1 MKLVSLAV
9 WVQLKAYCEFRWK
22 SCSQEAGE
30 RIEAVQE
37 VRAQADQPEKKAS
50 GLAHQRGTW
59 VRGSISHMQTGIT
72 YSNRKEIQ
80 KRFVVLLV
88 G

>member
-37 VRAQADQPEKKAS
+37 VRARADQPEKKAS

-59 VRGSISHMQTGIT
+59 VRGSIRSHANG
-72 YSNRKEIQ
+72 NH
-80 KRFVVLLV
+80 L
-88 G
+88 

>member
-59 VRGSISHMQTGIT
+59 VRGSIRSHA
-72 YSNRKEIQ
+72 NENH
-80 KRFVVLLV
+80 L
-88 G
+88 